1 MNIVG
6 SRIDGRLVH
15 GQVANLWTPK
25 LQVDR
30 IIVLDEAIVNDDIQK
45 SGLRMATPMTT
56 RLSVLGYKTAA
67 NHLLNNRYGN
77 QRLLLVAKKPQEF
90 LNLINEGVKLDSI
103 NVGTMSQT
111 NTTQMITKQ
120 INVEKEDIDVFH
132 QLKDKGV
139 YLFAQVNPSVEA
151 HDFMKL
157 LDEKTKQIGEDKNG
171 LVANIINHPVCR
183 DSDL

>member
-6 SRIDGRLVH
+6 VRIDGRLVH

-30 IIVLDEAIVNDDIQK
+30 IIVIDEAACKDDIQK

-56 RLSVLGYKTAA
+56 RLSVLDYKVAA
-67 NHLLNNRYGN
+67 DHIKNERYGK
-77 QRLLLVAKKPQEF
+77 QRVFLVAKKPQEF
-90 LNLINEGVKLDSI
+90 LKLLDEGVELASI

-111 NTTQMITKQ
+111 PTTKAVTKQ
-120 INVEKEDIDVFH
+120 INVEQEDIEVFD
-132 QLKDKGV
+132 KIAEKGV
-139 YLFAQVNPSVEA
+139 TLTAQLTPSDES

-157 LDEKTKQIGEDKNG
+157 LAAVK
-171 LVANIINHPVCR
+171 
-183 DSDL
+183 

>member
-1 MNIVG
+1 
-6 SRIDGRLVH
+6 
-15 GQVANLWTPK
+15 
-25 LQVDR
+25 
-30 IIVLDEAIVNDDIQK
+30 
-45 SGLRMATPMTT
+45 
-56 RLSVLGYKTAA
+56 
-67 NHLLNNRYGN
+67 LLNNRYGN

-90 LNLINEGVKLDSI
+90 LSLINEGVKLDSI

-132 QLKDKGV
+132 ELKDKGV

-157 LDEKTKQIGEDKNG
+157 LDEKTK
-171 LVANIINHPVCR
+171 
-183 DSDL
+183 